1 MSVPRQIADDIKP
14 DCLHQFHE
22 PISHRR
28 CRGGGVQ
35 VLMVPMVLH
44 SSLLSDVLTSDCLTT
59 SGIYLMIDCI
69 EKCKEAFNSNHLRLL
84 RLCSQIERLLY
95 PGNAVM
101 DLGNRA

>member
-1 MSVPRQIADDIKP
+1 MNQ
-14 DCLHQFHE
+14 
-22 PISHRR
+22 SHTEGA
-28 CRGGGVQ
+28 GGGVQ

>member
-1 MSVPRQIADDIKP
+1 MSAPRQIADDIKP
-14 DCLHQFHE
+14 VSINFMNQ
-22 PISHRR
+22 SHTEGA
-28 CRGGGVQ
+28 GGFQ
-35 VLMVPMVLH
+35 VLMVSMVLH

-101 DLGNRA
+101 GLGNRA